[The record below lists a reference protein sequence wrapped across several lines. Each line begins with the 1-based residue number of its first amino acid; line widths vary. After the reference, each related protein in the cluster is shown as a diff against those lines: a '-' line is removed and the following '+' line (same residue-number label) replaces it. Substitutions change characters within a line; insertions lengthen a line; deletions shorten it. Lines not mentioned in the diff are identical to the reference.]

1 MVLVDTSVWIDY
13 FRGGDQSHLMDRL
26 FDENK
31 VCTNEIILAELIPYF
46 TLKQERNIIKAINK
60 LQPAPLQIDWSE
72 IIDFQVACLQNGAN
86 GIGIPDLII
95 AQNARQHHYKFYSL
109 DKHFRLLHDVIQ
121 VQLYTI

>member
-1 MVLVDTSVWIDY
+1 MRGFHALKMNKNTASSGISLSVK
-13 FRGGDQSHLMDRL
+13 RL
-26 FDENK
+26 K
-31 VCTNEIILAELIPYF
+31 
-46 TLKQERNIIKAINK
+46 KQRNIIKAINK

-95 AQNARQHHYKFYSL
+95 AQNARQHHYKIYSL